1 MFDPLLPGAQPR
13 QPLAPPTS
21 PPTRAADT
29 PTHPTSHGP
38 TSHGTAPPAGPPRA
52 FPGPSAH
59 PTAPTPPADNEP
71 ELSARR
77 RRRTTRTAAA
87 AGLVLVAVAAG
98 GAGGYLAG
106 EAASDD
112 VAATPASTAPSADP
126 VDPVA
131 PVDLES
137 TGPIDVASVVAKMQ
151 ASTVAIT
158 STVIQQQG
166 PFQVQGEGAGTG
178 IILDA
183 EGHILTNAHVVA
195 DAQDVTVSIN
205 GEPRSATVLGGDLS
219 EDVAVL
225 KLDDP
230 TGITPATLATD
241 PVAVGDAVVAIGNA
255 LALEGSPT
263 VTQGIISALDRTIET
278 ETGALTGLI
287 QTDAAISSG
296 NSGGPLVNADGEV
309 VGVNTAVA
317 RSGGTVAASNIGFVI
332 PIDQAMAIA
341 QQVIDAD

>member
-1 MFDPLLPGAQPR
+1 MFDPLLPGAQTR

-21 PPTRAADT
+21 PPMRAPAT
-29 PTHPTSHGP
+29 PAPPTSV
-38 TSHGTAPPAGPPRA
+38 GTAPPTSPPRS
-52 FPGPSAH
+52 FPGPSAY
-59 PTAPTPPADNEP
+59 PTTPTPPADGEP
-71 ELSARR
+71 DPTARR

-98 GAGGYLAG
+98 SAGGYLAG

-112 VAATPASTAPSADP
+112 VTAAPVSTASSAEP
-126 VDPVA
+126 A
-131 PVDLES
+131 TPVDLES
-137 TGPIDVASVVAKMQ
+137 TGPIDVASVVAKVQ
-151 ASTVAIT
+151 PSTVAIT

-166 PFQVQGEGAGTG
+166 PFQVEGEGAGTG

-219 EDVAVL
+219 EDVAVV

-241 PVAVGDAVVAIGNA
+241 PVAVGDPVVAIGNT

-263 VTQGIISALDRTIET
+263 VTQGIISALGRTIET
-278 ETGALTGLI
+278 ETGALSGLI

-317 RSGGTVAASNIGFVI
+317 RSGGTIAASNIGFVI
-332 PIDQAMAIA
+332 PIEQAMAIA
-341 QQVIDAD
+341 QQVIDAE